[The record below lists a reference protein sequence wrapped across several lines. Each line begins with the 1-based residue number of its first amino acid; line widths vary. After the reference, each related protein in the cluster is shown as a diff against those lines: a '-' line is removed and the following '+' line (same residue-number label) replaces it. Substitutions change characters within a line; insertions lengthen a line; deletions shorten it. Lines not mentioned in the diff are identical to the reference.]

1 MSGSDVSVHGRHR
14 DEDAATPVVRAELH
28 QLQESLMQAMETM
41 LNEHF
46 PAGRDQAPQQHSP
59 ANSHGEVDDENSV
72 GGADDYYF
80 GHRRGCG
87 GCHGHG
93 GHRGGA
99 RGRGFHPRVH
109 FNDEDFHEISDR
121 DMEYNENENPFANH
135 GPFGQHHDH
144 RRRAA
149 YGGHE
154 LPHHRHR
161 AEPDN
166 PAQIKLSIPIF
177 TGREDPDAYLEWE
190 EQCDQIFRVHGLSN
204 RRCVNLAS
212 VEFSGYALTWWNQI
226 QENQLVL
233 GSAHIDTWAEM

>member
-1 MSGSDVSVHGRHR
+1 M
-14 DEDAATPVVRAELH
+14 RAELH
-28 QLQESLMQAMETM
+28 QLQESLMRAMETM
-41 LNEHF
+41 LNERL
-46 PAGRDQAPQQHSP
+46 PARGDQAPRQHSP

-80 GHRRGCG
+80 GHHIDRGCR
-87 GCHGHG
+87 HGHG

-99 RGRGFHPRVH
+99 RGCGFRPRVH

-121 DMEYNENENPFANH
+121 DMEYNNNENSFVNH

-166 PAQIKLSIPIF
+166 LARIKLTVPKY
-177 TGREDPDAYLEWE
+177 TGCEDPDAYLE
-190 EQCDQIFRVHGLSN
+190 
-204 RRCVNLAS
+204 
-212 VEFSGYALTWWNQI
+212 
-226 QENQLVL
+226 
-233 GSAHIDTWAEM
+233 